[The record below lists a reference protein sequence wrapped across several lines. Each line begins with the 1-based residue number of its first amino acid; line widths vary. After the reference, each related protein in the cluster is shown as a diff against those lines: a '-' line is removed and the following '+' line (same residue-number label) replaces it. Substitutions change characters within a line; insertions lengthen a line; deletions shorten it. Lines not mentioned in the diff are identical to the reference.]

1 MKKKG
6 ETRLRKI
13 ITFLLLTI
21 IVVILSL
28 LGCAE
33 KEKEPLKFS
42 DLGWGSAHFQS
53 ELARIIAMHGYGYT
67 VELVAGKTVGLFQAN
82 HMGEIDVYIEGWMA
96 NQQEA
101 YDEAIASGDVVLLGV
116 LNDDNWQSLFVV
128 PTYVIE
134 GDPDRGIEP
143 MAPDLKSVE
152 DLKKPKIIELFA
164 DPEDPGKG
172 QILTCVP
179 GWACEEINADQLK
192 AYGLE
197 EYYNLKSPG
206 SGEALHAALYGAYQ
220 KGEPHIT
227 YNWGPEWVTGMLD
240 VTLLEE
246 PPYNEGVWEENHG
259 CAYPSQ
265 NLFITA
271 YKTFP
276 AKAPDLVEMF
286 GKWKIDTKTLGQ
298 ALAYI
303 EDTGGEPF
311 DAAIWFIEEREDIW
325 TTFIPAD
332 VAQKVKDAVA
342 QGIVEPQGTE

>member
-1 MKKKG
+1 LKK
-6 ETRLRKI
+6 I
-13 ITFLLLTI
+13 VTFLLLTI
-21 IVVILSL
+21 IIVSL
-28 LGCAE
+28 AAIGCGE
-33 KEKEPLKFS
+33 KGKEPIKLS

-53 ELARIIAMHGYGYT
+53 ELARIIIMHGYGYP
-67 VELVAGKTVGLFQAN
+67 VEMVGGKTVGLFQAARS
-82 HMGEIDVYIEGWMA
+82 GDIDIFLEGWMA

-101 YDEAIASGDVVLLGV
+101 YDEAIAAGDVVLLGI
-116 LNDDNWQSLFVV
+116 LNDDNWQSCFVV

-134 GDPDRGIEP
+134 GDSARGIQP

-152 DLKKPKIIELFA
+152 DLKKPEYIELFA

-172 QILTCVP
+172 RILTGVP

-192 AYGLE
+192 AYGLDH
-197 EYYNLKSPG
+197 YYNLMSPG

-227 YNWGPEWVTGMLD
+227 YNWGPCWVTGMLD

-246 PPYNEGVWEENHG
+246 PPYDKAVWEENHG

-265 NLFITA
+265 NLFITS

-276 AKAPDLVEMF
+276 EKAPELVEMF
-286 GKWKIDTKTLGQ
+286 GKWKLDTKTLGQ
-298 ALAYI
+298 ALAYMQ
-303 EDTGGEPF
+303 DTGGEPF
-311 DAAIWFIEEREDIW
+311 DAAVWFIQEREDIW
-325 TTFIPAD
+325 TTFVPPDIAS
-332 VAQKVKDAVA
+332 KVKDAVA